1 MTTTILDLVGNTP
14 LVKIGKVYTKL
25 ESMNPSG
32 SIKDRMALYMTL
44 KAEKLGKL
52 RQGMEIV
59 EATSGNTGISFAMVS
74 AVKGYKFT
82 AVMPENM
89 SVERRGLIKS
99 YGANLILTP
108 AEKNMAGALE
118 KFDEIKRRNKNAWYP
133 MQFENPDNTEA
144 HRMTTGKEIIKE
156 LGKVDVFVAGVGTGG
171 TLMGVAQ
178 ALKELNPRVRIVGVE
193 PSESAVMSGK
203 KAGTH
208 GIQGI
213 GEGFIPPLVDMKMID
228 EVVAIKTEDSIR
240 MAKELCTKHGV
251 FVGISSGA
259 NFLAAKKF
267 VDKFEKVVTVLPDS
281 GNRYLSIYSKS
292 E

>member
-14 LVKIGKVYTKL
+14 LLKIGKVYAKL

-32 SIKDRMALYMTL
+32 SIKDRMALYMTI

-52 RQGMEIV
+52 RPGMEIV

-89 SVERRGLIKS
+89 SIERRGLIKS

-108 AEKNMAGALE
+108 AEKDMAGALE

-156 LGKVDVFVAGVGTGG
+156 LGEVDVFVAGVGTGG
-171 TLMGVAQ
+171 TLMGVAK

-203 KAGTH
+203 KAGPH

-213 GEGFIPPLVDMKMID
+213 GEGFIPPLVDMKMVD

-259 NFLAAKKF
+259 NYLASLKF
-267 VDKFEKVVTVLPDS
+267 ADKFDKVVTVLPDS
-281 GNRYLSIYSKS
+281 GNRYLSIYNK
-292 E
+292 